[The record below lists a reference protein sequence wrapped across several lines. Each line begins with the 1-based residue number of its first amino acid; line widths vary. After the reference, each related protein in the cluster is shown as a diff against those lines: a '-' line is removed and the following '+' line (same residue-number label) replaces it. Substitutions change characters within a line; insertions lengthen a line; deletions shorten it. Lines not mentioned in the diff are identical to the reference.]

1 MFNYYHPVPKAAQN
15 FRNLVLAALSYMAIV
30 ITAWSRCLH
39 ISYLILYKFMD
50 CRAIYGKYFACLFL
64 ITKFA
69 KTSDPLLI
77 KKHYNIKLKSQR
89 FLKAQTALH
98 SSKHENFFKSTINS
112 QTFPLSLIK
121 PTDVCRELCYC
132 RNIVPTPSLL
142 VLHIQS

>member
-1 MFNYYHPVPKAAQN
+1 MFNCYHPVPKAAQN
-15 FRNLVLAALSYMAIV
+15 FRNSGSFYLTWQLSLLPDRVVY
-30 ITAWSRCLH
+30 TFH
-39 ISYLILYKFMD
+39 ISYYISLWTVEQSMGNILHV
-50 CRAIYGKYFACLFL
+50 CFL

-77 KKHYNIKLKSQR
+77 KKHYNIKLKTQR
-89 FLKAQTALH
+89 FLKVQTALH

-112 QTFPLSLIK
+112 QTFPVSLIK